1 MTRQEYSGILEKR
14 GAFLCVECGKCAA
27 LCPMAETAAGFDG
40 RKSPRGAVRQ
50 ALAHAEAEAMPALAS
65 CLQCRA
71 CSATCP
77 AGVDPAGLIADP
89 RQASG
94 AGAAAVC
101 TACGAP
107 LLPADAA
114 AYLDRAGSA
123 GFEEGLSYHRLCPAC
138 RRRAYAR
145 NNG

>member
-1 MTRQEYSGILEKR
+1 MTRTEYAEILEMR

-27 LCPMAETAAGFDG
+27 LCPMAETAASFDG

-50 ALAHAEAEAMPALAS
+50 ALAQSDPAAMPSLAS

-71 CSATCP
+71 CTAACP
-77 AGVDPAGLIADP
+77 AGVDPAGIIADL
-89 RQASG
+89 RRASG
-94 AGAAAVC
+94 TGPGP
-101 TACGAP
+101 ACAECGSP

-114 AYLDRAGSA
+114 AYLDRAVSG
-123 GFEEGLSYHRLCPAC
+123 GFEGEVSYHRLCPAC